1 MGGEVE
7 EDADD
12 YVEVSD
18 DLIKGLPPGTS
29 KGEPSIPSGSSTEGG
44 ANYFLLCSV
53 SNLGSSFKYLVLH

>member
-18 DLIKGLPPGTS
+18 DLIKGLPPGS
-29 KGEPSIPSGSSTEGG
+29 AKGEPRIPSRPSPEGG

-53 SNLGSSFKYLVLH
+53 SNLGYIFKYLAVH